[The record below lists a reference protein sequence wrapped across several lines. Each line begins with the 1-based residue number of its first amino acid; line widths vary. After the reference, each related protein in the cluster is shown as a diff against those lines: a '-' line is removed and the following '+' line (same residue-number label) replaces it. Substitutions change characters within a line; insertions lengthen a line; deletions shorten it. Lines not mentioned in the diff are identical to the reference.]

1 MPIVGV
7 LRERELTVKRTTT
20 LIRERRD
27 TIKRTITLIR
37 GFESDDESFENE
49 SEYTDRGRT
58 SRARV
63 NDERLE
69 AYVYA
74 YTRVRE

>member
-27 TIKRTITLIR
+27 TIKGTFTLIR
-37 GFESDDESFENE
+37 EFESDGESVENGNK
-49 SEYTDRGRT
+49 DF
-58 SRARV
+58 
-63 NDERLE
+63 
-69 AYVYA
+69 
-74 YTRVRE
+74 RVRSTCALSSEWGKTVFFCCN